1 MKFNESGQN
10 FEAVHLENKLE
21 EQAYLPI
28 NIDKNVLFKV
38 LNNGTVRIE
47 KNKMLLELLA

>member
-10 FEAVHLENKLE
+10 YKACHLENKLE

-28 NIDKNVLFKV
+28 NIDKNVLFSPKSFV
-38 LNNGTVRIE
+38 QFNSLH
-47 KNKMLLELLA
+47 